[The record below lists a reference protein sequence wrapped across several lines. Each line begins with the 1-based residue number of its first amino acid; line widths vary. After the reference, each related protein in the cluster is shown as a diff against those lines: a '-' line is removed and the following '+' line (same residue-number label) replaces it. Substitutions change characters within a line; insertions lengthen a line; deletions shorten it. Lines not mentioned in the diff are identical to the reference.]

1 MEFFDTIRQVRTN
14 WEPYKKWEIEQQKKE
29 KQTEELRKKY
39 PHTKKELEEAEQYGR
54 TLVDVINIMDQHSID
69 KSEDAMVVVN
79 GCKAAFELLAIGL
92 GAGLGTLFQ
101 LTPFIKKR
109 PQYTVHCPII
119 GIMFASMIASI
130 FTNIWGSKMEK
141 EASRVARFQTR
152 QIDLKKTRP
161 FVRFKKYQI
170 KEAEEIAKTLPD
182 VAEHKTTTLS
192 SSLNPIE
199 TILKAKKTTTE
210 LTKAY
215 EPYLKWKK
223 EYLKQE
229 QLRPAKFKK
238 LKPSLDELK
247 KAEIEKDVMINVIKK
262 VETYS
267 LNYLMNIQMALCMLS
282 AMVLGG
288 SAAIGAGI
296 AKLIDHLQKTKVLSK
311 ESGALNTAKIALAPV
326 LSMTVLMVTLGP
338 IVKLTKDAARVGR
351 YKAKKELKN
360 NSEEFAGFD
369 NEKRKTVKVS
379 EIPVPKSK
387 GFWATLKQDI
397 KDLKQFEIDY
407 AEYHNYLKT
416 EHKKELK
423 LQEALKKV
431 KISKQQDK
439 DSINL
444 QRKAFYSFEKM
455 DEKAQR
461 YTDDTDGAMDI
472 LKSVTTSLINAT
484 GRIICFTLLFDKLTK
499 YNNGKFPEFSDMPK
513 LFKHFKG
520 SDIAKIITIWMIPP
534 FVNILM
540 TIKGTQVKKQA
551 GKIGI
556 MEAIKDL
563 DDPRNFLDEP
573 DKAAA

>member
-101 LTPFIKKR
+101 FTPFIKKR

-119 GIMFASMIASI
+119 GVMFASMIASI

-161 FVRFKKYQI
+161 FVIFDKQQI
-170 KEAEEIAKTLPD
+170 QEAKEIAKTLPD
-182 VAEHKTTTLS
+182 IAEHKTATLS

-199 TILKAKKTTTE
+199 TILKAKTTTAE

-215 EPYLKWKK
+215 KPYLKWKK
-223 EYLKQE
+223 EYLKSE
-229 QLRPAKFKK
+229 QLRPAKFKE
-238 LKPSLDELK
+238 LKPSPDELK

-282 AMVLGG
+282 AIVLGG

-311 ESGALNTAKIALAPV
+311 ESGALNTAKIALAPM

-351 YKAKKELKN
+351 YKAKKELKSN
-360 NSEEFAGFD
+360 PEDFAGFD
-369 NEKRKTVKVS
+369 DEKRKAVKVS

-387 GFWATLKQDI
+387 GFWSTLKQDI

-416 EHKKELK
+416 EHKQELK
-423 LQEALKKV
+423 LQEALKKT
-431 KISKQQDK
+431 KISEQQDK
-439 DSINL
+439 DSTNL
-444 QRKAFYSFEKM
+444 QKKAFYSFEKM

-472 LKSVTTSLINAT
+472 LKSVTTSLVNAT

-540 TIKGTQVKKQA
+540 TIKGTQIKKQA

-563 DDPRNFLDEP
+563 DDPRNFLDEH
-573 DKAAA
+573 DKAA

>member
-1 MEFFDTIRQVRTN
+1 MEFFDTIRQLKTN
-14 WEPYKKWEIEQQKKE
+14 WEPYKKWELEQQKKE

-54 TLVDVINIMDQHSID
+54 TLVDVINTMDQYSID
-69 KSEDAMVVVN
+69 KSEDAMVGIN
-79 GCKAAFELLAIGL
+79 ACKAVLELTAIGL

-101 LTPFIKKR
+101 RTSFIKKR
-109 PQYTVHCPII
+109 PQYTLHCPII
-119 GIMFASMIASI
+119 GLMLASMIASI
-130 FTNIWGSKMEK
+130 FTNIWSSKMEK
-141 EASRVARFQTR
+141 EASRVARFETR
-152 QIDLKKTRP
+152 QKPLKDTRP
-161 FVRFKKYQI
+161 FVIFKKHQI
-170 KEAEEIAKTLPD
+170 KEAEEIAKALPK
-182 VAEHKTTTLS
+182 VEEHKTATIN

-223 EYLKQE
+223 EYLRQE
-229 QLRPAKFKK
+229 ELKPAKFKK
-238 LKPSLDELK
+238 LNPSPDELK

-262 VETYS
+262 IETYS

-282 AMVLGG
+282 AIVFGG
-288 SAAIGAGI
+288 SAAVGGGI
-296 AKLIDHLQKTKVLSK
+296 AKLIDYLQKTKVLSK
-311 ESGALNTAKIALAPV
+311 ESAFFNTAKMALAPM
-326 LSMTVLMVTLGP
+326 LSITAIMVTLGP

-351 YKAKKELKN
+351 YKAKKELKSN
-360 NSEEFAGFD
+360 PEEFTGFD
-369 NEKRKTVKVS
+369 DEKRKTVKVP
-379 EIPVPKSK
+379 EISAPKSK

-397 KDLKQFEIDY
+397 KDIKQFKIDY
-407 AEYHNYLKT
+407 AEYHNYLET

-423 LQEALKKV
+423 LQEALKRV
-431 KISKQQDK
+431 KISEQQDK

-461 YTDDTDGAMDI
+461 YKDDTDGATDI
-472 LKSVTTSLINAT
+472 FKNIMTSLVNAT
-484 GRIICFTLLFDKLTK
+484 GRIICFTLFFEKLTK
-499 YNNGKFPEFSDMPK
+499 YNNGKIPEFSDVPK

-520 SDIAKIITIWMIPP
+520 SDIAKIIVIWMIPP
-534 FVNILM
+534 LVNVLM
-540 TIKGTQVKKQA
+540 TIKGTQIKKQA

-556 MEAIKDL
+556 MQAIKDL

-573 DKAAA
+573 DTAAA

>member
-1 MEFFDTIRQVRTN
+1 MEFFDTIRQLKTN
-14 WEPYKKWEIEQQKKE
+14 WEPYKKWELEQQKKE

-39 PHTKKELEEAEQYGR
+39 PHTKEELEEAEQYGR
-54 TLVDVINIMDQHSID
+54 TLVDVINTMDQYSID
-69 KSEDAMVVVN
+69 KSEDAMVVVD
-79 GCKAAFELLAIGL
+79 GCKAAFELLAVGL

-101 LTPFIKKR
+101 RTSFIKKK
-109 PQYTVHCPII
+109 PQYTMHCPIV
-119 GIMFASMIASI
+119 GIMLASMIASI

-141 EASRVARFQTR
+141 EASRVARFETR
-152 QIDLKKTRP
+152 QKPLKDTRP
-161 FVRFKKYQI
+161 FVIFKKHQI
-170 KEAEEIAKTLPD
+170 KEAEEIAKTLPE
-182 VAEHKTTTLS
+182 VEEHRTATIN

-210 LTKAY
+210 LAKAY

-223 EYLKQE
+223 EYLEQE
-229 QLRPAKFKK
+229 KLKPAKFKK
-238 LKPSLDELK
+238 LNPSPDELK
-247 KAEIEKDVMINVIKK
+247 KAEIEKEAMVNVIEKI
-262 VETYS
+262 ETYS
-267 LNYLMNIQMALCMLS
+267 LNYLMNIQMALCMLRV
-282 AMVLGG
+282 MVLGG

-311 ESGALNTAKIALAPV
+311 DSAGLNMAKIGLAPL
-326 LSMTVLMVTLGP
+326 LSIGAVMVTLGP

-351 YKAKKELKN
+351 YKAKKELKSN
-360 NSEEFAGFD
+360 PEEFTGFD
-369 NEKRKTVKVS
+369 DEKRKTVKVP
-379 EIPVPKSK
+379 EISAPKSK

-397 KDLKQFEIDY
+397 KDIKQFKIDY

-423 LQEALKKV
+423 LQEALKRV
-431 KISKQQDK
+431 KISEQQDK

-461 YTDDTDGAMDI
+461 YTDDTDGAVDI
-472 LKSVTTSLINAT
+472 VKNVTTSFLNAT
-484 GRIICFTLLFDKLTK
+484 GKIISFTLLFDKLTK

-513 LFKHFKG
+513 LLKHFKG
-520 SDIAKIITIWMIPP
+520 ADIAKIVVPFILPP
-534 FVNILM
+534 FINVLM
-540 TIKGTQVKKQA
+540 TIKGTQIKKQA

-573 DKAAA
+573 DKAVA